1 MMENLG
7 TRIQSMYYK
16 IWMTE
21 TALWKSGKPQH
32 SISSVNAKGNDT
44 NKLKL
49 NLIGVQDLFPST
61 MWQGSRKGE
70 RQLL

>member
-1 MMENLG
+1 
-7 TRIQSMYYK
+7 MYYK

-49 NLIGVQDLFPST
+49 NLIGV
-61 MWQGSRKGE
+61 
-70 RQLL
+70 